1 MEFDSVQIGAEDV
14 AAAMRAYE
22 VLLGILPGRAADGA
36 VRFQLQR
43 GAVEIERGAPGLHSM
58 RFSGD
63 VDIEPAWPADAF
75 HGLRVDIAAAVEAPR
90 SLGVTT
96 DVEAIDHVVIHTPD
110 LERAIALWRDR
121 IGLRLALDREFPKR
135 GLRLVF
141 FRSAGVTLE
150 FAGPLPPAAHRSGPD
165 AFYGIAYRVA
175 DLTACRA
182 RLRQAGIDVSEQ
194 RPGQKSGT
202 LVATV
207 RSGTAGVP
215 TLLIQDPS
223 RAPEATHQV

>member
-1 MEFDSVQIGAEDV
+1 VEFDSVQIGAEDV
-14 AAAMRAYE
+14 GAAMRAYE
-22 VLLGILPGRAADGA
+22 VLLGVLPARAADGA

-43 GAVEIERGAPGLHSM
+43 GAVEIEPGAPGLHGM
-58 RFSGD
+58 RFTVGAE
-63 VDIEPAWPADAF
+63 VDCAGWTADAF
-75 HGLRVDIAAAVEAPR
+75 HGLRVDVAAAATSESVALP
-90 SLGVTT
+90 T

-150 FAGPLPPAAHRSGPD
+150 FAGQLPPPAERGGPD
-165 AFYGIAYRVA
+165 AFYGVAYRVP
-175 DLTACRA
+175 DLAACGV
-182 RLRQAGIDVSEQ
+182 RLRQAGVDVSEQ
-194 RPGQKSGT
+194 RRGQKSGT

-215 TLLIQDPS
+215 TLLIQDPG
-223 RAPEATHQV
+223 RAT

>member
-1 MEFDSVQIGAEDV
+1 VEFDSVQIGAEDV

-22 VLLGILPGRAADGA
+22 VLLGILPARATDGA

-43 GAVEIERGAPGLHSM
+43 GAVEIEHGAPGLHGM
-58 RFSGD
+58 RFTGD
-63 VDIEPAWPADAF
+63 VDVEPAWPADAF
-75 HGLRVDIAAAVEAPR
+75 HGLRVDVAAAVAAPQP
-90 SLGVTT
+90 LAATT

-110 LERAIALWRDR
+110 LDRAIALWRDR

-150 FAGPLPPAAHRSGPD
+150 FAGQLRAPAERGGPD
-165 AFYGIAYRVA
+165 AFYGIAYRVP

-182 RLRQAGIDVSEQ
+182 RLRQAGVDVSEQ

-207 RSGTAGVP
+207 RSGTGGVP
-215 TLLIQDPS
+215 TLLVQDPS
-223 RAPEATHQV
+223 RAA

>member
-22 VLLGILPGRAADGA
+22 VLLGILPARAADGA
-36 VRFQLQR
+36 VRFQLRR
-43 GAVEIERGAPGLHSM
+43 GAVEIEPGAPGLHSM
-58 RFSGD
+58 RFTGD
-63 VDIEPAWPADAF
+63 VDVEPAWPADSF
-75 HGLRVDIAAAVEAPR
+75 HGLRVHIAAAVAAPR
-90 SLGVTT
+90 SLAVTT

-110 LERAIALWRDR
+110 LDRAIALWRDR
-121 IGLRLALDREFPKR
+121 IGLRLALDRDFPKR

-141 FRSAGVTLE
+141 LRSAGVTLE
-150 FAGPLPPAAHRSGPD
+150 FAGQLPPPPDRRGPD
-165 AFYGIAYRVA
+165 AFYGIAYRVP

-182 RLRQAGIDVSEQ
+182 RLRQAGVDVSEQ

-207 RSGTAGVP
+207 RSRTAGVP
-215 TLLIQDPS
+215 TLLIQDSGETP
-223 RAPEATHQV
+223 

>member
-22 VLLGILPGRAADGA
+22 VLLGVLPARATDGA

-43 GAVEIERGAPGLHSM
+43 GAVEIAPGAPGLHGM
-58 RFSGD
+58 RFSVGTDAERASRSAESFYGLD
-63 VDIEPAWPADAF
+63 VHLET
-75 HGLRVDIAAAVEAPR
+75 VAAPGSMAV
-90 SLGVTT
+90 ST

-150 FAGPLPPAAHRSGPD
+150 FAGTLPPPADRSGPD
-165 AFYGIAYRVA
+165 SFYGIAYRVP
-175 DLTACRA
+175 DLNACRA
-182 RLRQAGIDVSEQ
+182 RLLQAHVDVSEP
-194 RPGQKSGT
+194 RRGQKSDT

-215 TLLIQDPS
+215 TLLIQDLS
-223 RAPEATHQV
+223 RTTSP